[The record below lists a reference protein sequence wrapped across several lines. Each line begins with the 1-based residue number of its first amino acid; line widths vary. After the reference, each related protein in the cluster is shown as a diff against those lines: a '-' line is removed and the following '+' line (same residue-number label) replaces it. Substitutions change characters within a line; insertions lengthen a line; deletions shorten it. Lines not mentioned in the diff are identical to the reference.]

1 MAPPLGSKR
10 GLPSDPLDTGSRVSK
25 PTTTT
30 YKPSRTTKA
39 KALISMA
46 NSNCSTRSN
55 LIENVLSEA
64 HGPTSKADYDTGTE
78 NETGSV
84 ISTEEFP
91 PLPKEYT
98 TEVYSSIDSPSLQ
111 VDDNKKNGTA
121 PLMAAIKGLL
131 DLTNDYLQKLEE
143 QHPGIGAEFLA
154 MLADGASRA
163 MRGER
168 VYSNI
173 SGSTDNH
180 HYAYQDTWAKKAGS
194 QNAGNEVFNLKR
206 QILKSSAPQGQSK
219 EDRRVMIRLGP
230 EHEARKAG
238 AFELWQKIQELVS
251 DKSLVSDVWSIPS
264 GVVILAPTPAK
275 AASIMQSKST
285 IEERLGNAT
294 EERQEKWTTF
304 VIGPCCNM
312 SEA

>member
-10 GLPSDPLDTGSRVSK
+10 GLPSDHLDAGSRVSK

-30 YKPSRTTKA
+30 YKPSRIRKA

-55 LIENVLSEA
+55 LIENVLSKA
-64 HGPTSKADYDTGTE
+64 HGSTSKADYDTGKE
-78 NETGSV
+78 NETGCV

-91 PLPKEYT
+91 PLPKEST
-98 TEVYSSIDSPSLQ
+98 TEVNSSIDSPSLQ
-111 VDDNKKNGTA
+111 VNDDKKNGTA

-131 DLTNDYLQKLEE
+131 DLTNEYLQKLEE
-143 QHPGIGAEFLA
+143 QQPGIGADFL
-154 MLADGASRA
+154 A

-180 HYAYQDTWAKKAGS
+180 HHARQDTWAKKAGS
-194 QNAGNEVFNLKR
+194 QDAGIKVFNLKR
-206 QILKSSAPQGQSK
+206 QILKSSAPQWQSK
-219 EDRRVMIRLGP
+219 EDRWVMIRLGP
-230 EHEARKAG
+230 ENEARKAG
-238 AFELWQKIQELVS
+238 VFELRQKIQELVS

-264 GVVILAPTPAK
+264 EVAILAPTLAK
-275 AASIMQSKST
+275 AASIMQSKAT
-285 IEERLGNAT
+285 IDERLGNAT
-294 EERQEKWTTF
+294 VE
-304 VIGPCCNM
+304 
-312 SEA
+312 